1 MPERTH
7 ATTGYRPDIDRG
19 KGLAILLVVFGHLIA
34 NGHPQGNDWYGT
46 AKSLVYSFH
55 MPFFMYLSGTVFFLT
70 GKQELSGRRYLAFAG
85 DRFVRL
91 MVPFLV
97 FGFLIVI
104 GKYLFHFFAFVDD
117 APRSLLSGV
126 KDMVADA
133 PDNPAVSI
141 WYVLVLFVFS
151 VATPLLWRASGRWW
165 TPIFVLALILY
176 FLPTVDAFYLE
187 RVMDY
192 FIFFVAGG
200 LVAMRGDVR
209 AMFSSLLPLW
219 WVLFLAS
226 TAVVFTR
233 LSADM
238 KLLIPGL
245 ASIPALHGLVSSR
258 RFANDRVLLELG
270 GYAFTIYLF
279 NTITIGLAKAGYLK
293 VAPIDYGYFWIALPL
308 LFAAGTLG
316 PIAIRRYLLVRMPA
330 LDRMVR

>member
-1 MPERTH
+1 
-7 ATTGYRPDIDRG
+7 
-19 KGLAILLVVFGHLIA
+19 VFGHLIA
-34 NGHPQGNDWYGT
+34 NGHPPGNDWYGT
-46 AKSLVYSFH
+46 AKSLIYSFH
-55 MPFFMYLSGTVFFLT
+55 MPFFMYLSGTVFFLA
-70 GKQELSGRRYLAFAG
+70 GKQELSGRRYLAFMG

-97 FGFLIVI
+97 FGLLIVT

-117 APRSLLSGV
+117 APRSLSSGV
-126 KDMVADA
+126 KDMIADA
-133 PDNPAVSI
+133 PDNPATSI

-151 VATPLLWRASGRWW
+151 AAMPLLWQAFGKRWM
-165 TPIFVLALILY
+165 PLFLLALALY
-176 FLPTVDAFYLE
+176 FAPSTDAFYLE

-209 AMFSSLLPLW
+209 TMFSSLLPFW

-226 TAVVFTR
+226 TAVVFTP
-233 LSADM
+233 LSTDM

-258 RFANDRVLLELG
+258 RLANDRLLLKVG

-293 VAPIDYGYFWIALPL
+293 IAPIDNGYFLIALPL

-316 PIAIRRYLLVRMPA
+316 PIAIRRYLLGWVPA
-330 LDRMVR
+330 LERMVR